1 MKREKILLS
10 IILASRL
17 KKVFVL
23 KPLSIFHNT
32 FSETS
37 EIKGLFVGLFC
48 GELLNLSKNK
58 NSLKWLYPI
67 EKEKYKGNFAE
78 FFNAKKCLSQ
88 QFQMF
93 PKLTIAQLCFR

>member
-1 MKREKILLS
+1 M
-10 IILASRL
+10 
-17 KKVFVL
+17 L

-32 FSETS
+32 FCETS

-48 GELLNLSKNK
+48 GELLNFVEKQI
-58 NSLKWLYPI
+58 SLKWLYPI
-67 EKEKYKGNFAE
+67 EEKYKGNFAE
-78 FFNAKKCLSQ
+78 FFNAKECLSQ